1 MKRGFWKT
9 GSGGCTRNY
18 ERSRHLWT
26 NLACHLPGGRGGS
39 LSKRMQTDGR
49 HVAFNLHIGLTQEI
63 SLASTEPCCATIL
76 GSLALSG
83 AASAGV
89 AYGTAAAA
97 STAVT
102 LPATSA
108 TQLQVNPNGIGHIL

>member
-26 NLACHLPGGRGGS
+26 NLACHSPGGQRRAVGAVPKTMRAAGIFGPILPAILPGGRGGS

-76 GSLALSG
+76 GRKQSW
-83 AASAGV
+83 
-89 AYGTAAAA
+89 
-97 STAVT
+97 
-102 LPATSA
+102 
-108 TQLQVNPNGIGHIL
+108 